1 MPDFNTKML
10 GREVDVFWR
19 SESLIVEVDGYEY
32 HSNRQAFESDRARD
46 AALVAGGYR
55 VIRVTWRQLVDRPYE
70 VVARIAQALQAIPR
84 SRAAG

>member
-1 MPDFNTKML
+1 MPDFNTKVL

-32 HSNRQAFESDRARD
+32 HSNRQVFESDRARD